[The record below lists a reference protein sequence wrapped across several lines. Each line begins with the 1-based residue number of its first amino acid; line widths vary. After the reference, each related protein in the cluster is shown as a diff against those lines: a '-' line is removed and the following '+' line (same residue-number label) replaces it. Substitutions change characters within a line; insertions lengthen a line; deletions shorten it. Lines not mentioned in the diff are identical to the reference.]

1 MTPILIGILGILLTA
16 YAAYLLN
23 STAKTKEEFL
33 KGAAEFRKPFI
44 ESRNI
49 FDLSTRGLHEKS
61 DVRETFILHFS
72 NQKSAV
78 STFVPVLPRRFRERI
93 REAWQ
98 DYENYMNN
106 ENAYKWFGSDNL
118 FKTDEKITERRK
130 NAIKKIDRLLLFA
143 DYHNIYSILRVP
155 RRKI

>member
-23 STAKTKEEFL
+23 SAAKTKEEFL
-33 KGAAEFRKPFI
+33 KAAAEFRKPFI

-49 FDLSTRGLHEKS
+49 FDLSTRGLHEKT
-61 DVRETFILHFS
+61 DIRETFILHFS

-93 REAWQ
+93 SEAWK
-98 DYENYMNN
+98 DYESYISN
-106 ENAYKWFGSDNL
+106 ESASKWFDSDNL
-118 FKTDEKITERRK
+118 FKTDEEITEKRK
-130 NAIKKIDRLLLFA
+130 NAIQKIDQLLLFA
-143 DYHNIYSILRVP
+143 DYHNIYSILRMP
-155 RRKI
+155 I